1 MVILRIKLQA
11 CLNFLYIVFIEEGG
25 IKIRDVVRATK
36 SPKIYLKNLN
46 IHKKKRINWKKYN

>member
-1 MVILRIKLQA
+1 MVKLQA

-36 SPKIYLKNLN
+36 SSKVYNRNKI
-46 IHKKKRINWKKYN
+46 

>member
-11 CLNFLYIVFIEEGG
+11 CLNFLYVFIEEGG

-36 SPKIYLKNLN
+36 SSKIYFKNLN
-46 IHKKKRINWKKYN
+46 IQKKRINWKKYN